1 MKFSNDHFKT
11 RRGGTS
17 KWLMVSCRECQADL
31 FVYQKDGTG
40 QLLRIYLDRI
50 FSALSGQRP
59 YKGFTEQQL
68 GALVCLRCDTMIGV
82 PMTYK
87 KYAENRLAE
96 RIVPPGPILR
106 IIEPQQLKII
116 KLDPITTIRLLKP
129 GN

>member
-17 KWLMVSCRECQADL
+17 KWLMVSCRECQDDL
-31 FVYQKDGTG
+31 FIYQKDGTG

-50 FSALSGQRP
+50 FSAPSGERP
-59 YKGFTEQQL
+59 YKGFTEQHL
-68 GALVCLRCDTMIGV
+68 GVLACLGCETIVGV

-96 RIVPPGPILR
+96 RIVPPGPILQT
-106 IIEPQQLKII
+106 IEPQQLKII
-116 KLDPITTIRLLKP
+116 NLDPANTIRLLKQ

>member
-1 MKFSNDHFKT
+1 MKFSNDRFKT

-17 KWLMVSCRECQADL
+17 KWLMVSCRECQDDL

-50 FSALSGQRP
+50 FSVPSGERP
-59 YKGFTEQQL
+59 YKGFVEQHL
-68 GALVCLRCDTMIGV
+68 GALACLECETIIGV

-96 RIVPPGPILR
+96 RIVPPGPILQN
-106 IIEPQQLKII
+106 IEPQQLKII
-116 KLDPITTIRLLKP
+116 NLDPADTIRLLKL